1 MTDETQTTNGKIN
14 RWVFSITAAL
24 VLVLFLSAFILSYE
38 ALRNLALDNGIQ
50 KGLGFLWPLG
60 LDAFMAVASLY
71 LLWAH
76 LNRTWE
82 PLPLALVMVA
92 TGASVVFNVAHAP
105 PTNMARAVAALPPL
119 VAFMAFEVFIIMVRE
134 STERSTVGT
143 TLGQLR
149 AELAQLT
156 GQVDQEKDQLRTLRS
171 QSRSLNERIKT
182 MQTQAKELER
192 VTVGSNDP
200 VAVRRGRLRTILAEN
215 GREWTN
221 NELAEELGVSLTTL
235 KRDRAALEK
244 GANNDA

>member
-1 MTDETQTTNGKIN
+1 MNSEEQTTNGKIN
-14 RWVFSITAAL
+14 RWVFGITAAL

-50 KGLGFLWPLG
+50 KPLGFLWPLG

-134 STERSTVGT
+134 STERSTVMN

-149 AELAQLT
+149 AEYEHLT
-156 GQVDQEKDQLRTLRS
+156 QQVDQEKDRVSTLRS
-171 QSRSLNERIKT
+171 QSRSLNDRIRA
-182 MQTQAKELER
+182 MQDQARELER
-192 VTVGSNDP
+192 VTVVGGDP
-200 VAVRRGRLRTILAEN
+200 VSVRRDRLQTILDEN
-215 GREWTN
+215 GREWTQE
-221 NELAEELGVSLTTL
+221 ELAEELGVSRTTI
-235 KRDRAALEK
+235 KRDLAALEK
-244 GANNDA
+244 GANHV